1 MEEKMKQALLEWCER
16 HAKVLNDDFCEAL
29 DDLATTIVQAT
40 ETPIDDTIVLAVK
53 DPVLNALHE
62 FLAEQ
67 IDKID
72 GVEGNIEE

>member
-1 MEEKMKQALLEWCER
+1 MEDTMKQALLKWCER
-16 HAKVLNDDFCEAL
+16 HAKVLNDEFCEAI

-40 ETPIDDTIVLAVK
+40 ETPYDDTIVLAIK
-53 DPVLNALHE
+53 DPVLDALHE
-62 FLAEQ
+62 FLAKQ